1 MFATYRE
8 NAPVLSEQLV
18 AHGMPTQHTLIGFT
32 DETENRYSYPR
43 GIASIPTPPSGSP
56 YTNYDGVPEAVY
68 IAGGTVSQV
77 AKNSVNL
84 FTTTNVTVWLEP
96 GESVT
101 VTYSSTPS
109 MFKDRK

>member
-1 MFATYRE
+1 
-8 NAPVLSEQLV
+8 
-18 AHGMPTQHTLIGFT
+18 
-32 DETENRYSYPR
+32 
-43 GIASIPTPPSGSP
+43 
-56 YTNYDGVPEAVY
+56 
-68 IAGGTVSQV
+68 V